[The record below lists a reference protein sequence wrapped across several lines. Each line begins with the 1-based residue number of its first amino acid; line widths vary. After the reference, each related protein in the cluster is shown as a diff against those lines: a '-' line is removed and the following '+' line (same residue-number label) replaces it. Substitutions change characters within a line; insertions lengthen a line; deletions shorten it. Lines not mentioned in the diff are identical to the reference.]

1 MPVDLRAGQSVHW
14 QTFGTGDRPAI
25 AVHCMLASGRYW
37 GTLAPFLP
45 QLTMTAFDLP
55 GQGKSGPYDG
65 AEGYQKLCTQILA
78 SFITRPVDLIGHS
91 FGATIALRLAVA
103 APEAVRS
110 LTLIEPVLFRA
121 AKDSAEWTHECAE
134 HGTLSQ
140 LLDSG
145 DTTEAARQFVGRWG
159 ASAWQDMPAQMQQ
172 GMADRMHLIAAASRD
187 NFGDTG
193 DILREGGLES
203 IDAPVMLIEGAD
215 SPAIIHRVHE
225 RLAARLADV
234 ATARIPGAGHMAPMT
249 HAAQVAELIAMNL
262 DRS

>member
-14 QTFGTGDRPAI
+14 QTFGTGDRPAV

-65 AEGYQKLCTQILA
+65 AGPYQKLSTQILA

-91 FGATIALRLAVA
+91 FGACIALRLAVA

-121 AKDSAEWTHECAE
+121 AIDTAEWDQECAE
-134 HGTLSQ
+134 HDTLSR

-145 DTTEAARQFVGRWG
+145 NTTQAARQFVGRWG
-159 ASAWQDMPAQMQQ
+159 ASPWQDMSDRMQQ
-172 GMADRMHLIAAASRD
+172 GMADRIHLIAAASRD

-193 DILREGGLES
+193 NILRAGGLES
-203 IDAPVMLIEGAD
+203 IDAPVMLIEGGD
-215 SPAIIHRVHE
+215 SPEIIHRIHE

-249 HAAQVAELIAMNL
+249 HAAQVAGLVAMNL